1 MSAPLKSKL
10 LSTPVE
16 LGVIVQIDESL
27 FNHKSKYNIF
37 LMPLTTIF
45 QLYHGGQFYW
55 WRKPEFPK
63 KTTDQP
69 QVGDKRYHIMLN
81 RVHLA
86 MSVIRTPNANGDR
99 H

>member
-1 MSAPLKSKL
+1 LSKVSCF
-10 LSTPVE
+10 LSKVAEDTKGFNIRVK
-16 LGVIVQIDESL
+16 VIV
-27 FNHKSKYNIF
+27 F
-37 LMPLTTIF
+37 LMPPSTIF

-63 KTTDQP
+63 KTIDQP
-69 QVGDKRYHIMLN
+69 QVADKRYHIMLN